1 MVVIVAILAGILAA
15 WAGYRSARGYPV
27 LSDDLLAAGVV
38 ELVVLVQVVVV
49 IVLVARHGTADP
61 GLLWGYLGAGLVLLP
76 FAGLWAFA
84 ERTRWSSV
92 ILSLAA
98 LSLVVVEWRLTQIWG
113 G

>member
-1 MVVIVAILAGILAA
+1 MVVIVAIFAGILGA
-15 WAGYRSARGYPV
+15 WAGYRAARGFPV

-38 ELVVLVQVVVV
+38 ELVMLVQVVVV
-49 IVLVARHGTADP
+49 IVLVVQRGASDP
-61 GLLWGYLGAGLVLLP
+61 VLLWGYLGAGFVLLP
-76 FAGLWAFA
+76 FAGAWAFA

>member
-1 MVVIVAILAGILAA
+1 MVVIVAILAGILAT
-15 WAGYRSARGYPV
+15 WAGYRAARGMPV

-38 ELVVLVQVVVV
+38 ELVMLVQVVIV
-49 IVLVARHGTADP
+49 IVLVAKHGAPDP
-61 GLLWGYLGAGLVLLP
+61 LLLWGYVGAGFVLLP

>member
-1 MVVIVAILAGILAA
+1 MVVIVAILAGILGA
-15 WAGYRSARGYPV
+15 WAGYRAARGFPV

-38 ELVVLVQVVVV
+38 ELVMLVQVVVV
-49 IVLVARHGTADP
+49 IVLVVQHGASDP
-61 GLLWGYLGAGLVLLP
+61 ALLWGYLGAGFVLLP
-76 FAGLWAFA
+76 FAGVW
-84 ERTRWSSV
+84 SV